1 MNDPYKVLGISPN
14 STDEEINKAY
24 KRLAKKY
31 HPDYYI
37 DSSLAGLATKKMQ
50 EINIAYDQI
59 RKQRAEN
66 INNYGN
72 NNYYNNNYNNNSYNN
87 NYNNNYNNSYAGST
101 TYYDVRMMI
110 QSGRISDADQIL
122 SGVPTSNR
130 NAEWHFLKGTIL
142 YRKGW
147 SDQAFQHF
155 KQARDMDPNNME
167 YAAAINEILARQNGN
182 FGGYSNGKAFTEK
195 ESYKLD
201 CLSCDDCCDNSADNS
216 MQGCDDI
223 CTTLC
228 WLDFCC
234 ECAGGDCID
243 CC

>member
-1 MNDPYKVLGISPN
+1 MNDPYKVLGVSPS

-24 KRLAKKY
+24 RMLAKKY

-50 EINIAYDQI
+50 EINLAYDQI
-59 RKQRAEN
+59 RKQRAEHRN
-66 INNYGN
+66 SVGNSNFNNN
-72 NNYYNNNYNNNSYNN
+72 FNSNYYNNYNNQN
-87 NYNNNYNNSYAGST
+87 NYNNTSYGYSGGT

-122 SGVPTSNR
+122 SGVPVSSR
-130 NAEWHFLKGTIL
+130 DAEWHFLKGTIL

-147 SDQAFQHF
+147 SDQAYQHF
-155 KQARDMDPNNME
+155 QQAHTMDPNNME
-167 YAAAINEILARQNGN
+167 YATAINEILARQNGN
-182 FGGYSNGKAFTEK
+182 FGGYNTDKSFTAK
-195 ESYKLD
+195 DSPIVD
-201 CLSCDDCCDNSADNS
+201 CMNCNNNCCDDPD
-216 MQGCDDI
+216 GCDI

-228 WLDFCC
+228 CIDSCC
-234 ECAGGDCID
+234 ECMGGDCID